1 MSTYQERI
9 LVVEGDPGVSDL
21 IARQTLEPL
30 GFQVKVIRNAPGA
43 LQEAVSF
50 IPDIMIV
57 NLNLPGLSGKDLLVA
72 LSSQGLSIPVIVIA
86 DQGMEWDVIQAFR
99 LGASDYIKWPVR
111 ETEVVSAVERSLIQ
125 VRANRDRERLSRKV
139 DKTNRELQN
148 RVRELTTIL
157 GIGKVVTSITDH
169 RTLFDKLIEGAVFV
183 AEADKGWLLIR
194 EAISKPF
201 KLRAQRNLPPSIAEK
216 IDHPWDDGISS
227 LVARSGGSISLHGPT
242 LKRLRISRMGNSA
255 LVVPVKVKKEIVGMV
270 VVVREEPKPFSH
282 ANRTLLE
289 ALANYA
295 SISMIN
301 VILIQTVQD
310 RARTLDEEAE
320 ASHESESVKSAIFRK
335 INEELET
342 PLSMIS
348 HEVGVFAHDQK
359 HTLSNQQMG
368 SLRLINEQLHRAMTA
383 VEGLNLLQK
392 VQTPKN
398 FVTVNLVDLA
408 RLAISRFQKYADNKN
423 IRFDLEIIQGQLF
436 VMADVDQIR
445 QVFDII
451 LSNALRMSSNGR
463 VVLGVSED
471 IVGNPHISIKDSGPG
486 ISEEDQARIFLP
498 FNKFEHSGPEGL
510 DHLGI
515 GLALAKEII
524 QAHGGQIWVV
534 SRLGAGSIFHF
545 KLKPAK

>member
-30 GFQVKVIRNAPGA
+30 GFQVRVIRNVPGA

-139 DKTNRELQN
+139 EKTNRELQS

-157 GIGKVVTSITDH
+157 GVGKVVTSITDH
-169 RTLFDKLIEGAVFV
+169 RTLFDKIIEGAVFV

-242 LKRLRISRMGNSA
+242 LRRVKLSRLGNSA
-255 LVVPVKVKKEIVGMV
+255 LVVPVKVKKETVGMI

-289 ALANYA
+289 ALADYA

-310 RARTLDEEAE
+310 RARSLMDVKE
-320 ASHESESVKSAIFRK
+320 ASLESDRVKSEVFRK
-335 INEELET
+335 INEELKT
-342 PLSMIS
+342 PLAMIS
-348 HEVGVFAHDQK
+348 HEVSVLTQDQK
-359 HTLSNQQMG
+359 HILSSQQMG
-368 SLRLINEQLHRAMTA
+368 SVRLINEQLHRTMTA
-383 VEGLNLLQK
+383 AEGLSLLQK
-392 VQTPKN
+392 VQRPKN
-398 FVTVNLVDLA
+398 MVTVNLVDLA
-408 RLAISRFQKYADNKN
+408 RQAISRYQEYADDNN
-423 IRFDLEIIQGQLF
+423 ITLNLDVIEGQLF
-436 VMADVDQIR
+436 VIADVDQIH
-445 QVFDII
+445 QTFDII
-451 LSNALRMSSNGR
+451 LSNAFRVSTNGR

-486 ISEEDQARIFLP
+486 ISESDQARIFLP
-498 FNKFEHSGPEGL
+498 FNKIEQSGPEGL
-510 DHLGI
+510 DHIGI

-534 SRLGAGSIFHF
+534 STLGAGSIFHF

>member
-30 GFQVKVIRNAPGA
+30 GFQVRVIRNVPEA
-43 LQEAVSF
+43 LQEATSF

-99 LGASDYIKWPVR
+99 LGAADYIKWPVR

-139 DKTNRELQN
+139 EITNRELQS

-157 GIGKVVTSITDH
+157 GVGKVVTSITDH
-169 RTLFDKLIEGAVFV
+169 RTLFDKIIEGAVFV

-201 KLRAQRNLPPSIAEK
+201 KLRAQRNLPASIAEK

-242 LKRLRISRMGNSA
+242 LRRVKLSRLGNSA
-255 LVVPVKVKKEIVGMV
+255 LVVPVKVKKEIVGMM
-270 VVVREEPKPFSH
+270 VVVREEPKPFSQ

-289 ALANYA
+289 ALADYA

-310 RARTLDEEAE
+310 RARSLMEVEEA
-320 ASHESESVKSAIFRK
+320 AHESESVKSEVFQK
-335 INEELET
+335 INDELQT
-342 PLSMIS
+342 PLAMIS
-348 HEVGVFAHDQK
+348 HEVSVLAQDQK
-359 HTLSNQQMG
+359 NTLNSQQMG
-368 SLRLINEQLHRAMTA
+368 SVRLINELLHRAMTA
-383 VEGLNLLQK
+383 TEGLSLLQN
-392 VQTPKN
+392 VQRPTN
-398 FVTVNLVDLA
+398 LVTVNLVDLA
-408 RLAISRFQKYADNKN
+408 RQSISRFQDLADANN
-423 IRFDLEIIQGQLF
+423 ITLNLEIIERQLF
-436 VMADVDQIR
+436 VRVDVDQIH
-445 QVFDII
+445 QAFDMI
-451 LSNALRMSSNGR
+451 LSNALRVSSNGR

-486 ISEEDQARIFLP
+486 ISERDQARIFQP
-498 FNKFEHSGPEGL
+498 FTKLEQSGPEGL

-534 SRLGAGSIFHF
+534 SMLGAGSIFHF
-545 KLKPAK
+545 KLKPVK